1 MDYDAVMKSSK
12 DIQPTGIYS
21 KLVRVFVLQVLF
33 ISLITILGVYAAANI
48 VEKVLVKKALEGEAQ
63 HFWSLYETNTE
74 QPTPNTDNLEGFIAK
89 NGDLADI
96 PEAIKSIEPGFGR
109 VEINDRNPLIYVE
122 DRNNDRLYLIF
133 DEQSVS
139 KLGFY
144 FGVVPLS
151 LALIVIYIS
160 AWFSYRQSRKTLS
173 PMVSLAN
180 IVREFNF
187 SKHDLD
193 ALEIDHLNTIN
204 TDDEVRTLIDALNV
218 FTGRIRELVTR
229 ERQFT
234 RDASHELRTPLTVIH
249 GSAELLSRDKT
260 LTKKQ
265 QQAISRILS
274 TTKDMTSLVETLLLL
289 ARGEDPAQLAESVV
303 VNDVINLLVEQ
314 IDRSHN
320 VDKHVSLK
328 VISNDVLSINAPAQ
342 AIGIVLGNLIRNACN
357 YTQEGQIDITVNN
370 NSVVVAD
377 TGHGMSADE
386 IPKLIKPFERSTS
399 NSDSMGY
406 GLGLD
411 IVKRLCERFDWQLNI
426 DSSIGTG
433 TAVRITF

>member
-1 MDYDAVMKSSK
+1 MKLTTGTR
-12 DIQPTGIYS
+12 PTGIYS
-21 KLVRVFVLQVLF
+21 KLIRVFVLQVLF
-33 ISLITILGVYAAANI
+33 ISLITVLGVYAAANI

-63 HFWSLYETNTE
+63 HFWSLYDMNTD

-89 NGDLADI
+89 NGDLTEI
-96 PEAIKSIEPGFGR
+96 PQAIRSIEPGFGR
-109 VEINDRNPLIYVE
+109 VEFDNRNPLIYVE
-122 DRNNDRLYLIF
+122 DHENDRLFLIF

-193 ALEIDHLNTIN
+193 TLDIDHLNTIN

-218 FTGRIRELVTR
+218 FTRRIRELVTR

-234 RDASHELRTPLTVIH
+234 RDASHELRTPLTVIQ
-249 GSAELLSRDKT
+249 GSAELLARDKT
-260 LTKKQ
+260 LTEKQ
-265 QQAISRILS
+265 QQAISRIIS
-274 TTKDMTSLVETLLLL
+274 TGKDMNSLVETLLLL
-289 ARGEDPAQLAESVV
+289 ARGEDPAQLTESVV
-303 VNDVINLLVEQ
+303 VNDVVNLLVEQ
-314 IDRSHN
+314 IDQSHN
-320 VDKHVSLK
+320 SDKHVSLK
-328 VISNDVLSINAPAQ
+328 VISNDVLSVNAPSQ
-342 AIGIVLGNLIRNACN
+342 AVGIVLGNLIRNACN
-357 YTQEGQIDITVNN
+357 YTQEGQIDITIGK
-370 NSVVVAD
+370 NSVIVAD
-377 TGHGMSADE
+377 TGYGMSVDE
-386 IPKLIKPFERSTS
+386 LPKLIKPFERSAS
-399 NSDSMGY
+399 LDDDSSGY

-411 IVKRLCERFDWQLNI
+411 IVKRLCERFEWQLNI
-426 DSSIGTG
+426 DSSVGAGTS
-433 TAVRITF
+433 VRVNFAA

>member
-1 MDYDAVMKSSK
+1 MKLSNGIK
-12 DIQPTGIYS
+12 PTGIYS

-33 ISLITILGVYAAANI
+33 ISLITVLGVYAAANI
-48 VEKVLVKKALEGEAQ
+48 VEKVLVKKALEGEAV
-63 HFWSLYETNTE
+63 HFWSLYDANPD
-74 QPTPNTDNLEGFIAK
+74 QPRPNTDNLEGFIAK
-89 NGDLADI
+89 NGDLSSVPA
-96 PEAIKSIEPGFGR
+96 AIKTIEPGFGR
-109 VEINDRNPLIYVE
+109 VEFKDRNPIIYVE
-122 DRNNDRLYLIF
+122 DRGEHRLFLIF

-180 IVREFNF
+180 IVRKFNF

-218 FTGRIRELVTR
+218 FTRRIRELVTR

-234 RDASHELRTPLTVIH
+234 RDASHELRTPLTVIQ
-249 GSAELLSRDKT
+249 GSAELLARDSN
-260 LTKKQ
+260 LTGKQ
-265 QQAISRILS
+265 RQAVNRIIS
-274 TTKDMTSLVETLLLL
+274 TGKDMNSLVETLLLL
-289 ARGEDPAQLAESVV
+289 ARGEDPSQITESVII
-303 VNDVINLLVEQ
+303 NDVVNLLVEQ

-320 VDKHVSLK
+320 LDNHVKLN
-328 VISNDVLSINAPAQ
+328 VISNNVLSVNAPAQ

-357 YTQEGQIDITVNN
+357 YTQEGQIDITISKDKVI
-370 NSVVVAD
+370 VAD
-377 TGHGMSADE
+377 TGYGMSADE

-399 NSDSMGY
+399 NNNPVGY

-411 IVKRLCERFDWQLNI
+411 IVKRLCERFEWQLDI
-426 DSSIGTG
+426 DSALGDG
-433 TAVRITF
+433 TAVSVTFAQ

>member
-1 MDYDAVMKSSK
+1 MKLTNGRR
-12 DIQPTGIYS
+12 PTGIYS
-21 KLVRVFVLQVLF
+21 KLVRVFVLQVIF
-33 ISLITILGVYAAANI
+33 ISLITVLGVYAAANI

-63 HFWSLYETNTE
+63 HFWSLYGTNID
-74 QPTPNTDNLEGFIAK
+74 QSTPNTDNLEGFIAR
-89 NGDLADI
+89 NGDLTGI
-96 PEAIKSIEPGFGR
+96 PKAIQSVEPGFGR
-109 VEINDRNPLIYVE
+109 VEFNDRNPLIYVE
-122 DRNNDRLYLIF
+122 DRDKDRLYLIF

-180 IVREFNF
+180 IVREFDF

-218 FTGRIRELVTR
+218 FTRRIRELVTR

-234 RDASHELRTPLTVIH
+234 RDASHELRTPLTVIL
-249 GSAELLSRDKT
+249 GSSELLARDKT
-260 LTKKQ
+260 LTQRQ
-265 QQAISRILS
+265 QQAISRIIS
-274 TTKDMTSLVETLLLL
+274 TAKDMNSLVETLLLL

-303 VNDVINLLVEQ
+303 INDLVNLLVEQ

-320 VDKHVSLK
+320 IDKHVSLK
-328 VISNDVLSINAPAQ
+328 VISNDVLSVSAPAQ
-342 AIGIVLGNLIRNACN
+342 AVGIVLGNLIRNACN
-357 YTQEGQIDITVNN
+357 YTQEGKIDITINKQ
-370 NSVVVAD
+370 SVIVAD

-386 IPKLIKPFERSTS
+386 IPVLVKPFERSTS
-399 NSDSMGY
+399 LANDSPGY

-411 IVKRLCERFDWQLNI
+411 IVKRLCERFEWQLNI
-426 DSSIGTG
+426 DSSVGAGTS
-433 TAVRITF
+433 VSVIFNKQH